1 MKRLAIVLTHPIQY
15 YSPVFQ
21 RLAKYVSLK
30 VFYTK
35 GKLSGHYDPGFQQQV
50 EWDIPLMEGYN
61 FEFLNNTS
69 GSLQRKGFFG
79 VDNEDAIEIITAF
92 KPTTILVYGW
102 AYKSH
107 LKILMHFHGKIK
119 VLFRGDSTAMQ
130 RLPWYRAIAKKAV
143 LRWVYKHVDIA
154 LHVGSQNKVYFLKY
168 GMKEAQL
175 VFAPHAVD
183 NARFRSCRHP
193 EAMALRRALGILDQE
208 LLVLFAGKLTDIKDP
223 LGLLKTFCDIS
234 PRNAHLLFVGSG
246 HLEEQLKS
254 KASNCTSKVHF
265 LPFQNQQYMPVI
277 YQSCDLFCMPTRPP
291 GESWGLAINEAMAAR
306 KAILCSSIVG
316 AASDLVTREN
326 GRIFKCGDY
335 KQLKSD
341 LVELISDKARLTAL
355 GDQSSKIIADWSFE
369 KQIKI
374 ILAHV

>member
-35 GKLSGHYDPGFQQQV
+35 GNSSGHYDPGFRQQV
-50 EWDIPLMEGYN
+50 EWDIPLLEGYN
-61 FEFLNNTS
+61 FEFLNNTA
-69 GSLQRKGFFG
+69 GSSESKGFFG
-79 VDNEDAIEIITAF
+79 VDNPDAIQKITAF

-107 LKILMHFHGKIK
+107 LKILMHFHGKTK

-154 LHVGSQNKVYFLKY
+154 LYVGSQNKLYFQKY

-175 VFAPHAVD
+175 VFAPHAID
-183 NARFRSCRHP
+183 NARFRSCRHA
-193 EAMALRRALGILDQE
+193 EAMALRRALAIRDQE
-208 LLVLFAGKLTDIKDP
+208 LLILFAGKLTDIKNP
-223 LGLLKTFCDIS
+223 LILLKAFCDIS

-254 KASNCTSKVHF
+254 NASDCMSKVHF

-306 KAILCSSIVG
+306 KAILCSSMVG
-316 AASDLVTREN
+316 AASDLVTHEN
-326 GRIFKCGDY
+326 GRIFKCGDS
-335 KQLKSD
+335 KQLKSS
-341 LVELISDKARLTAL
+341 LVELISDKARLSAL

-369 KQIKI
+369 KQIEI